1 MTRIVLL
8 FLYISTAV
16 LGQSK
21 SITEFR
27 SDFKESNNLF
37 FYSSTMRMLNPNN
50 NPEFAGMLDGIEE
63 IRILNYNKTDRKF
76 ENEDVTDLKKNLQKE
91 GYNYLMMI
99 SEKGGGIE
107 LYSREKRGKMRGL
120 VALVENAETLLLI
133 DMTGSINV
141 ENFIKLK
148 QNLDL
153 KL

>member
-1 MTRIVLL
+1 
-8 FLYISTAV
+8 
-16 LGQSK
+16 
-21 SITEFR
+21 
-27 SDFKESNNLF
+27 
-37 FYSSTMRMLNPNN
+37 
-50 NPEFAGMLDGIEE
+50 MLDGIEE